1 MYEYKREVNYLMLT
15 LLPYQQRA
23 LDAVQKAIRGSVY
36 IPTGGGKTV
45 VMMEDARQRILNAQ
59 EPMTFVVVAPRILLA
74 NQLCAEFEAYLKKQ
88 NVAYMHVHSGETHH
102 QSSTRPTVIAEYND
116 IATGSGKHQFIFTT
130 YNSIQRVN
138 EAYINIDVVYFDEAH
153 HCVKPANFVGI
164 AHTSA
169 VANNAYFFTATP
181 KFNNSEESMN
191 NTSVYGNNII
201 SIPAQELIDAGSIIP
216 PRVVPYEAQTIRTKE
231 NAPFVD
237 AENIVGILS
246 EISDCDAPKV
256 LVAAPS
262 TKVIWSMFTES
273 DLLQQ
278 LNDMGYTIMHIT
290 SKHGAYID
298 KQKVSREVFFEKMN
312 EFGADPDKKFI
323 VFHYSILSEGMNV
336 HGLTHCIMLRNL
348 PAIEMCQTI
357 GRVIRVHKEDRK
369 AIQEGKMKAGE
380 FAFYRK
386 PFGTITIPVNNNYGD
401 KIAKQLQN
409 VIDAVFV
416 KGEVPV
422 A

>member
-1 MYEYKREVNYLMLT
+1 MLT

-23 LDAVQKAIRGSVY
+23 LKAVQNSIKGSVY

-45 VMMEDARQRILNAQ
+45 VMMEDARQRILNAL

-74 NQLCAEFEAYLKKQ
+74 NQLCSEFEAYLKDQ

-102 QSSTRPTVIAEYND
+102 QSSTRPADIAEYND
-116 IATGSGKHQFIFTT
+116 TAIGSGKHQFIFTT
-130 YNSIQRVN
+130 YNSIGRVN
-138 EAYINIDVVYFDEAH
+138 ESDIEIDVVYFDEAH
-153 HCVKPANFVGI
+153 HCVKPSNFVGI
-164 AHTSA
+164 AHTSS
-169 VANNAYFFTATP
+169 VADNAYFFTATP
-181 KFNNSEESMN
+181 KFNNSTESMN
-191 NTSVYGNNII
+191 NTDVYGSNII

-216 PRVVPYEAQTIRTKE
+216 PKVVPYEAQTIRTKE
-231 NAPFVD
+231 NAAFVD

-262 TKVIWSMFTES
+262 TKVIWAMFTES

-312 EFGADPDKKFI
+312 EFGADPEKKFI

-336 HGLTHCIMLRNL
+336 QGLTDCIMLRNL
-348 PAIEMCQTI
+348 PLIEMAQTV
-357 GRVIRVHKEDRK
+357 GRVIRMHGDDRK
-369 AIQEGKMKAGE
+369 AIADGKMKAGE
-380 FAFYRK
+380 FAFYKK

-409 VIDAVFV
+409 VVDTIFV
-416 KGEVPV
+416 KGEVLGV
-422 A
+422 

>member
-1 MYEYKREVNYLMLT
+1 MLT

-45 VMMEDARQRILNAQ
+45 VMMEDARQRILNAL

-74 NQLCAEFEAYLKKQ
+74 NQLCSEFEEYLKDQ

-102 QSSTRPTVIAEYND
+102 QSSTRPAVIAEYND
-116 IATGSGKHQFIFTT
+116 TAIGSGKHQFIFTT
-130 YNSIQRVN
+130 YNSIGRVN
-138 EAYINIDVVYFDEAH
+138 EADINIDVVYFDEAH
-153 HCVKPANFVGI
+153 HCVKPSNFVGI

-169 VANNAYFFTATP
+169 VADNAYFFTATP
-181 KFNNSEESMN
+181 KFNNSKESMN
-191 NTSVYGNNII
+191 NTDVYGNNII
-201 SIPAQELIDAGSIIP
+201 SIPAQELIEAGSIIP
-216 PRVVPYEAQTIRTKE
+216 PRVVPYEAETIRTKE

-246 EISDCDAPKV
+246 TITDTEAPKV

-262 TKVIWSMFTES
+262 TKVIWAMFTES

-298 KQKVSREVFFEKMN
+298 KQKVSREVFFQKMT

-336 HGLTHCIMLRNL
+336 QGLTHCIMLRNL
-348 PAIEMCQTI
+348 PLIEMAQTV
-357 GRVIRVHKEDRK
+357 GRVIRMHRDDRK
-369 AIQEGKMKAGE
+369 AIAEGKMKAGE
-380 FAFYRK
+380 FAFYKK

-401 KIAKQLQN
+401 KIARQLQT
-409 VIDAVFV
+409 VVDTIFV
-416 KGEVPV
+416 KGEVL
-422 A
+422 AA

>member
-1 MYEYKREVNYLMLT
+1 MLT

-23 LDAVQKAIRGSVY
+23 LKAVQNSIKGSVY

-45 VMMEDARQRILNAQ
+45 VMMEDARQRILNAL
-59 EPMTFVVVAPRILLA
+59 EPMTFVVVAPRILLV
-74 NQLCAEFEAYLKKQ
+74 NQLCSEFEAYLKDQ

-102 QSSTRPTVIAEYND
+102 QSSTRPADIAEYND
-116 IATGSGKHQFIFTT
+116 TAIGSGKHQFIFTT
-130 YNSIQRVN
+130 YNSIGHVN
-138 EAYINIDVVYFDEAH
+138 ESDIEIDVVYFDEAH
-153 HCVKPANFVGI
+153 HCVKPSNFVGI

-169 VANNAYFFTATP
+169 VADNAYFFTATP
-181 KFNNSEESMN
+181 KFNNSTESMN
-191 NTSVYGNNII
+191 NTDVYGSNII

-216 PRVVPYEAQTIRTKE
+216 PKVVPYEAQTIRTKE
-231 NAPFVD
+231 NAAFVD
-237 AENIVGILS
+237 AENVVGILS

-262 TKVIWSMFTES
+262 TKVIWAMFTES

-278 LNDMGYTIMHIT
+278 LNNMGYTIMHIT

-312 EFGADPDKKFI
+312 EFGADQNKKFI

-348 PAIEMCQTI
+348 PVIEMCQTI
-357 GRVIRVHKEDRK
+357 GRVIRMNKDDRK
-369 AIQEGKMKAGE
+369 AIAEGKMKAGE

-401 KIAKQLQN
+401 KIARQLQN
-409 VIDAVFV
+409 VIDTVFV
-416 KGEVPV
+416 KGEVLQ

>member
-1 MYEYKREVNYLMLT
+1 MQLY
-15 LLPYQQRA
+15 PYQQRT
-23 LDAVQKAIRGSVY
+23 LDAIKSKIKGTCY
-36 IPTGGGKTV
+36 LPTGAGKTI
-45 VMMEDARQRILNAQ
+45 VMMEDARQRILNAT

-74 NQLCAEFEAYLKKQ
+74 NQLCSEFEAYLQ
-88 NVAYMHVHSGETHH
+88 GLNVAYMHCHSGETHH
-102 QSSTRPTVIAEYND
+102 QSSTRSAVIAEYND
-116 IATGSGKHQFIFTT
+116 TAIGSGKHHFIFTT
-130 YNSIQRVN
+130 YNSIGRVN
-138 EAYINIDVVYFDEAH
+138 ESDIEIDVVYFDEAH
-153 HCVKPANFVGI
+153 HCVKPSNFVGI
-164 AHTSA
+164 AHTSS
-169 VANNAYFFTATP
+169 VADNAYFFTATP
-181 KFNNSEESMN
+181 KFNNSMESMN
-191 NTSVYGNNII
+191 NTDVYGNNII

-216 PRVVPYEAQTIRTKE
+216 PKVVPYEAQTIRTKE
-231 NAPFVD
+231 NAAFVD

-298 KQKVSREVFFEKMN
+298 KQKVSREVFFDKMN

-323 VFHYSILSEGMNV
+323 VFHYSIMSEGISI

-348 PAIEMCQTI
+348 PMIEMCQTI
-357 GRVIRVHKEDRK
+357 GRVIRVHKDDRK

-401 KIAKQLQN
+401 KIAKQLQS
-409 VIDAVFV
+409 VIDTVFV
-416 KGEVPV
+416 KGEVV
-422 A
+422 GA

>member
-1 MYEYKREVNYLMLT
+1 MQLY
-15 LLPYQQRA
+15 PYQQRT
-23 LDAVQKAIRGSVY
+23 LDAIKSKIKGTCY
-36 IPTGGGKTV
+36 LPTGAGKTV
-45 VMMEDARQRILNAQ
+45 VMMEDARQRILNAT

-74 NQLCAEFEAYLKKQ
+74 NQLCSEFEAYLQ
-88 NVAYMHVHSGETHH
+88 GLNVAYMHCHSGETHH
-102 QSSTRPTVIAEYND
+102 QSSTRSAVIAEYND
-116 IATGSGKHQFIFTT
+116 TAIGSGKHHFIFTT
-130 YNSIQRVN
+130 YNSIGRVN
-138 EAYINIDVVYFDEAH
+138 ESDIEIDVVYFDEAH
-153 HCVKPANFVGI
+153 HCVKPSNFVGI
-164 AHTSA
+164 AHTSS
-169 VANNAYFFTATP
+169 VADNAYFFTATP
-181 KFNNSEESMN
+181 KFNNSMESMN
-191 NTSVYGNNII
+191 NTDVYGNNII

-216 PRVVPYEAQTIRTKE
+216 PKVVPYEAQTIRTKE
-231 NAPFVD
+231 NAAFVD

-298 KQKVSREVFFEKMN
+298 KQKVSREVFFDKMN

-323 VFHYSILSEGMNV
+323 VFHYSIMSEGISI

-348 PAIEMCQTI
+348 PMIEMCQTI
-357 GRVIRVHKEDRK
+357 GRVIRVHKDDRK

-401 KIAKQLQN
+401 KIAKQLQS
-409 VIDAVFV
+409 VIDTVFV
-416 KGEVPV
+416 KGEVV
-422 A
+422 GA

>member
-1 MYEYKREVNYLMLT
+1 MLT

-23 LDAVQKAIRGSVY
+23 LDAVQKVIKGTCY

-45 VMMEDARQRILNAQ
+45 VMMEDARQRILNAT

-74 NQLCAEFEAYLKKQ
+74 KQLCSEFEAYLQ
-88 NVAYMHVHSGETHH
+88 GLNVAYMHCHSGETHH
-102 QSSTRPTVIAEYND
+102 QSSTRSAVIAEYND
-116 IATGSGKHQFIFTT
+116 TAIGSGKHQFIFTT
-130 YNSIQRVN
+130 YNSIGRVN
-138 EAYINIDVVYFDEAH
+138 EADINIDVVYFDEAH
-153 HCVKPANFVGI
+153 HCVKPSNFVGI
-164 AHTSA
+164 AHTSS
-169 VANNAYFFTATP
+169 VADNAYFFTATP
-181 KFNNSEESMN
+181 KFNNSMESMN
-191 NTSVYGNNII
+191 NTDVYGNNII

-216 PRVVPYEAQTIRTKE
+216 PKVVPYEAQTIRTKE
-231 NAPFVD
+231 NAAFVD

-323 VFHYSILSEGMNV
+323 VFHYSIMSEGISI

-348 PAIEMCQTI
+348 PMIEMCQTI
-357 GRVIRVHKEDRK
+357 GRVIRVHKDDRK

-401 KIAKQLQN
+401 KIAKQLQS
-409 VIDAVFV
+409 VIDTVFV
-416 KGEVPV
+416 KGEVV
-422 A
+422 GT

>member
-1 MYEYKREVNYLMLT
+1 MLT

-45 VMMEDARQRILNAQ
+45 VMMEDARQRVLDAK

-74 NQLCAEFEAYLKKQ
+74 NQLCSEFEEYLKEQ
-88 NVAYMHVHSGETHH
+88 NIAYMHVHSGETHH
-102 QSSTRPTVIAEYND
+102 QSSTRPAVIAEYND
-116 IATGSGKHQFIFTT
+116 NAIGSGKHQFIFTT
-130 YNSIQRVN
+130 YNSIGRVN
-138 EAYINIDVVYFDEAH
+138 EADINIDVVYFDEAH
-153 HCVKPANFVGI
+153 HCVKPSNFVGI

-169 VANNAYFFTATP
+169 VADNAYFFTATP
-181 KFNNSEESMN
+181 KFNNSKESMN
-191 NTSVYGNNII
+191 NTDVYGNNII
-201 SIPAQELIDAGSIIP
+201 SIPAQELIEAGSIIP
-216 PRVVPYEAQTIRTKE
+216 PKVVPYEAQTIRTKE

-262 TKVIWSMFTES
+262 TKVIWAMFTES

-298 KQKVSREVFFEKMN
+298 KQKVSREVFFQKMT
-312 EFGADPDKKFI
+312 EFGADADKKFI

-336 HGLTHCIMLRNL
+336 QGLTHCIMLRNL
-348 PAIEMCQTI
+348 PLIEMAQTV
-357 GRVIRVHKEDRK
+357 GRVIRMHKDDRQ
-369 AIQEGKMKAGE
+369 AIADGKMKAGE
-380 FAFYRK
+380 FAFYKK

-401 KIAKQLQN
+401 KIARQLQT
-409 VIDAVFV
+409 VVDTIFV
-416 KGEVPV
+416 KGEVL
-422 A
+422 AA

>member
-1 MYEYKREVNYLMLT
+1 
-15 LLPYQQRA
+15 
-23 LDAVQKAIRGSVY
+23 
-36 IPTGGGKTV
+36 
-45 VMMEDARQRILNAQ
+45 MMEDARQRILNAL

-74 NQLCAEFEAYLKKQ
+74 NQLCSEFEAYLKDQ
-88 NVAYMHVHSGETHH
+88 NVAYMHCHTGETHH
-102 QSSTRPTVIAEYND
+102 QSSTRPADIAEYND
-116 IATGSGKHQFIFTT
+116 TAIGSGKHQFIFTT
-130 YNSIQRVN
+130 YNSIGRVN
-138 EAYINIDVVYFDEAH
+138 ESDIEIDVVYFDEAH
-153 HCVKPANFVGI
+153 HCVKPSNFVGI
-164 AHTSA
+164 AHTSS
-169 VANNAYFFTATP
+169 VADNAYFFTATP
-181 KFNNSEESMN
+181 KFNNSTESMN
-191 NTSVYGNNII
+191 NTDVYGSNII

-216 PRVVPYEAQTIRTKE
+216 PKVVPYEAQTIRTKE
-231 NAPFVD
+231 NAAFVD

-262 TKVIWSMFTES
+262 TKVIWAMFTES

-312 EFGADPDKKFI
+312 EFGADPEKKFI

-336 HGLTHCIMLRNL
+336 QGLTDCIMLRNL
-348 PAIEMCQTI
+348 PLIEMAQTV
-357 GRVIRVHKEDRK
+357 GRVIRMHGDDRK
-369 AIQEGKMKAGE
+369 AIADGKMKAGE
-380 FAFYRK
+380 FAFYKK

-409 VIDAVFV
+409 VVDTIFV
-416 KGEVPV
+416 KGEVLGV
-422 A
+422 

>member
-1 MYEYKREVNYLMLT
+1 MLT

-45 VMMEDARQRILNAQ
+45 VMMEDARQRVLNAL

-74 NQLCAEFEAYLKKQ
+74 NQLCSEFEEYLKDQ
-88 NVAYMHVHSGETHH
+88 NVAYMHVHSGETTH
-102 QSSTRPTVIAEYND
+102 QSSTRPAVIAEYND
-116 IATGSGKHQFIFTT
+116 TAIGSGKHQFIFTT
-130 YNSIQRVN
+130 YNSIDRVN
-138 EAYINIDVVYFDEAH
+138 DADINIDVVYFDEAH
-153 HCVKPANFVGI
+153 HCVKPSNFAGI

-169 VANNAYFFTATP
+169 VADNAYFFTATP
-181 KFNNSEESMN
+181 KFNNSKESMN
-191 NTSVYGNNII
+191 NTDVYGNNII
-201 SIPAQELIDAGSIIP
+201 SIPAQELIEAGSIIP

-262 TKVIWSMFTES
+262 TKVIWAMFTES

-298 KQKVSREVFFEKMN
+298 KKKVSREVFFDTLN
-312 EFGADPDKKFI
+312 DFGTDPDKKFI
-323 VFHYSILSEGMNV
+323 VFHYSIMSEGISIQ
-336 HGLTHCIMLRNL
+336 GLTHCIMLRNL
-348 PAIEMCQTI
+348 PMIEMCQTI
-357 GRVIRVHKEDRK
+357 GRVIRVHKDDRK
-369 AIQEGKMKAGE
+369 AIADGKMKAGE
-380 FAFYRK
+380 FAFYKK

-401 KIAKQLQN
+401 RIARQLQS
-409 VIDAVFV
+409 VIDTVFV
-416 KGEVPV
+416 KGEVV

>member
-1 MYEYKREVNYLMLT
+1 MLT

-23 LDAVQKAIRGSVY
+23 LDAVQKAIKGSVY

-45 VMMEDARQRILNAQ
+45 VMMEDARQRILNAL

-74 NQLCAEFEAYLKKQ
+74 NQLCSEFEQYLKDQ

-102 QSSTRPTVIAEYND
+102 QSSTRPSVIAEYND
-116 IATGSGKHQFIFTT
+116 TAIGSGKHQFIFTT
-130 YNSIQRVN
+130 YNSIGRVN
-138 EAYINIDVVYFDEAH
+138 EADINIDVVYFDEAH
-153 HCVKPANFVGI
+153 HCVKPSNFVGI

-169 VANNAYFFTATP
+169 VADNAYFFTATP
-181 KFNNSEESMN
+181 KFNNSKESMN
-191 NTSVYGNNII
+191 NTDVYGNNII
-201 SIPAQELIDAGSIIP
+201 SIPAQELIEAGSIIP
-216 PRVVPYEAQTIRTKE
+216 PRVVPYEAETIRTKE

-246 EISDCDAPKV
+246 GIFDCDAPKV

-262 TKVIWSMFTES
+262 TKVIWAMFTES
-273 DLLQQ
+273 DLLQE

-298 KQKVSREVFFEKMN
+298 KNKVSREVFFEKMN

-348 PAIEMCQTI
+348 PLIEMAQTV
-357 GRVIRVHKEDRK
+357 GRVIRMHRDDRK
-369 AIQEGKMKAGE
+369 AIAEGKVKAGE

-401 KIAKQLQN
+401 KIARQLQT
-409 VIDAVFV
+409 VVDTIFV
-416 KGEVPV
+416 KGEVLI

>member
-1 MYEYKREVNYLMLT
+1 MLT

-23 LDAVQKAIRGSVY
+23 LDAVQKVIKGTCY

-45 VMMEDARQRILNAQ
+45 VMMEDARQRILNAT

-74 NQLCAEFEAYLKKQ
+74 NQLCSEFEAYLQ
-88 NVAYMHVHSGETHH
+88 GLNVAYMHCHSGETHH
-102 QSSTRPTVIAEYND
+102 QSSTRSEVIAEYND
-116 IATGSGKHQFIFTT
+116 TAIGSGKHQFIFTT
-130 YNSIQRVN
+130 YNSIGRVN
-138 EAYINIDVVYFDEAH
+138 ESDIEIDVVYFDEAH
-153 HCVKPANFVGI
+153 HCVKPSNFVGI
-164 AHTSA
+164 AHTSS
-169 VANNAYFFTATP
+169 VADNAYFFTATP
-181 KFNNSEESMN
+181 KFNNSMESMN
-191 NTSVYGNNII
+191 NTDVYGNNII

-216 PRVVPYEAQTIRTKE
+216 PKVVPYEAQTIRTKE
-231 NAPFVD
+231 NAAFVD

-298 KQKVSREVFFEKMN
+298 KKKVSREVFFEKMS

-323 VFHYSILSEGMNV
+323 VFHYSIMSEGISI

-348 PAIEMCQTI
+348 PMIEMCQTI
-357 GRVIRVHKEDRK
+357 GRVIRVHKDDRK

-401 KIAKQLQN
+401 KIAKQLQS
-409 VIDAVFV
+409 VIDTVFV
-416 KGEVPV
+416 KGEVV
-422 A
+422 GA

>member
-1 MYEYKREVNYLMLT
+1 MLT

-45 VMMEDARQRILNAQ
+45 VMMEDARQRVLNAL

-74 NQLCAEFEAYLKKQ
+74 NQLCSEFEEYLKDQ

-102 QSSTRPTVIAEYND
+102 QSSTRPAVIAEYND
-116 IATGSGKHQFIFTT
+116 TAIGSGKHQFIFTT
-130 YNSIQRVN
+130 YNSIGRVN
-138 EAYINIDVVYFDEAH
+138 EANINIDVVYFDEAH
-153 HCVKPANFVGI
+153 HCVKPSNFVGI

-169 VANNAYFFTATP
+169 VADNAYFFTATP
-181 KFNNSEESMN
+181 KFNNSKESMN
-191 NTSVYGNNII
+191 NTDVYGNNII
-201 SIPAQELIDAGSIIP
+201 SIPAQELIEAGSIIP
-216 PRVVPYEAQTIRTKE
+216 PRVVPYEAETIRTKE

-246 EISDCDAPKV
+246 GISDCDAPKV

-262 TKVIWSMFTES
+262 TKVIWAMFTES

-298 KQKVSREVFFEKMN
+298 KTKVSREVFFQKMN

-336 HGLTHCIMLRNL
+336 QGLTHCIMLRNL
-348 PAIEMCQTI
+348 PLIEMAQTV
-357 GRVIRVHKEDRK
+357 GRVIRMHRDDRK
-369 AIQEGKMKAGE
+369 AIAEGKMKAGE
-380 FAFYRK
+380 FAFYKK

-401 KIAKQLQN
+401 KIARQLQT
-409 VIDAVFV
+409 VVDTIFV
-416 KGEVPV
+416 KGEVLG

>member
-1 MYEYKREVNYLMLT
+1 MLT

-45 VMMEDARQRILNAQ
+45 VMMEDARKRILNAL

-74 NQLCAEFEAYLKKQ
+74 NQLCSEFEAYLKDQ

-102 QSSTRPTVIAEYND
+102 PSSTRPEDIAEYND
-116 IATGSGKHQFIFTT
+116 TAIGSGKHQFIFTT
-130 YNSIQRVN
+130 YNSIGRVN
-138 EAYINIDVVYFDEAH
+138 EADIPIDVVYFDEAH
-153 HCVKPANFVGI
+153 HCVKPSNFVGI

-169 VANNAYFFTATP
+169 VADNAYFFTATP
-181 KFNNSEESMN
+181 KFNNSKESMN
-191 NTSVYGNNII
+191 NTDVYGNNII
-201 SIPAQELIDAGSIIP
+201 SIPAQELIEAGSIIP
-216 PRVVPYEAQTIRTKE
+216 PKVVPYEAKTIRTKE

-237 AENIVGILS
+237 AENIIGILS

-348 PAIEMCQTI
+348 PLIEMAQTV
-357 GRVIRVHKEDRK
+357 GRVIRMHRDDRQ
-369 AIQEGKMKAGE
+369 AIADGKMKAGE
-380 FAFYRK
+380 FAFYKK

-401 KIAKQLQN
+401 KIARQLQN
-409 VIDAVFV
+409 VVDTIFV
-416 KGEVPV
+416 KGEVL
-422 A
+422 AT

>member
-1 MYEYKREVNYLMLT
+1 MLT
-15 LLPYQQRA
+15 LLSYQQRA
-23 LDAVQKAIRGSVY
+23 LKAVQNSIKGSVY

-45 VMMEDARQRILNAQ
+45 VMMEDARQRILNAL

-74 NQLCAEFEAYLKKQ
+74 NQLCSEFEAYLKDQ

-102 QSSTRPTVIAEYND
+102 QSSTRPADIAEYND
-116 IATGSGKHQFIFTT
+116 TAIGSGKHQFIFTT
-130 YNSIQRVN
+130 YNSIGRVN
-138 EAYINIDVVYFDEAH
+138 ESDIEIDVVYFDEAH
-153 HCVKPANFVGI
+153 HCVKPSNFVGI
-164 AHTSA
+164 AHTSS
-169 VANNAYFFTATP
+169 VADNAYFFTATP
-181 KFNNSEESMN
+181 KFNNSTESMN
-191 NTSVYGNNII
+191 NTDVYGNNII

-216 PRVVPYEAQTIRTKE
+216 PKVVPYEAQTIRTKE
-231 NAPFVD
+231 NAAFVD
-237 AENIVGILS
+237 AENVVGILS

-298 KQKVSREVFFEKMN
+298 KQKVSREVFFEKMS

-323 VFHYSILSEGMNV
+323 VFHYSILSEGINV
-336 HGLTHCIMLRNL
+336 QGLTHCIMLRNL
-348 PAIEMCQTI
+348 PLIEMAQTV
-357 GRVIRVHKEDRK
+357 GRVIRMHRDDRQ
-369 AIQEGKMKAGE
+369 AIADGKMKAGE
-380 FAFYRK
+380 FAFYKK

-409 VIDAVFV
+409 VVDTIFV
-416 KGEVPV
+416 KGEVLGV
-422 A
+422 

>member
-1 MYEYKREVNYLMLT
+1 MLT

-23 LDAVQKAIRGSVY
+23 LKAVQNSIKGSVY

-45 VMMEDARQRILNAQ
+45 VMMEDARQRILNAL

-74 NQLCAEFEAYLKKQ
+74 NQLCSEFEAYLKDQ

-102 QSSTRPTVIAEYND
+102 KSSTRPADIAEYND
-116 IATGSGKHQFIFTT
+116 TAIGSGKHQFIFTT
-130 YNSIQRVN
+130 YNSIGRVN
-138 EAYINIDVVYFDEAH
+138 ESDIEIDVVYFDEAH
-153 HCVKPANFVGI
+153 HCVKPSNFVGI
-164 AHTSA
+164 AHTSS
-169 VANNAYFFTATP
+169 VADNAYFFTATP
-181 KFNNSEESMN
+181 KFNNSTESMN
-191 NTSVYGNNII
+191 NTDVYGNNII

-216 PRVVPYEAQTIRTKE
+216 PKVVPYEAQTIRTKE
-231 NAPFVD
+231 NAAFVD
-237 AENIVGILS
+237 AENVVGILS

-312 EFGADPDKKFI
+312 EFGADPEKKFI

-336 HGLTHCIMLRNL
+336 QGLTDCIMLRNL
-348 PAIEMCQTI
+348 PLIEMAQTV
-357 GRVIRVHKEDRK
+357 GRVIRMHGDDRK
-369 AIQEGKMKAGE
+369 AIADGKMKAGE
-380 FAFYRK
+380 FAFYKK

-409 VIDAVFV
+409 VVDTIFV
-416 KGEVPV
+416 KGEVLGV
-422 A
+422 

>member
-1 MYEYKREVNYLMLT
+1 MQLY
-15 LLPYQQRA
+15 PYQQRT
-23 LDAVQKAIRGSVY
+23 LDAIKSQIKGTCY
-36 IPTGGGKTV
+36 LPTGAGKTV
-45 VMMEDARQRILNAQ
+45 VMMEDAKTRIENSKKA
-59 EPMTFVVVAPRILLA
+59 MTFVVVAPRILLA
-74 NQLCAEFEAYLKKQ
+74 QQLAIEFEEYLNEFQISIFHCHSSKQ
-88 NVAYMHVHSGETHH
+88 THH
-102 QSSTRPTVIAEYND
+102 QSSTRPEDIAEYND
-116 IATGSGKHQFIFTT
+116 TAIGSGKHQFIFTT

-138 EAYINIDVVYFDEAH
+138 ESDIEIDVVYFDEAH

-169 VANNAYFFTATP
+169 VADNAYFFTATP
-181 KFNNSEESMN
+181 KFNNSTESMN
-191 NTSVYGNNII
+191 NTDVYGSNII

-216 PRVVPYEAQTIRTKE
+216 PKVVPYEAQTIRTKE
-231 NAPFVD
+231 NAAFVD

-246 EISDCDAPKV
+246 EIDENTIPKV

-262 TKVIWSMFTES
+262 TKVIWAMFTES

-278 LNDMGYTIMHIT
+278 LNEMGYTIMHIT

-348 PAIEMCQTI
+348 PVIEMAQTV
-357 GRVIRVHKEDRK
+357 GRIIRMHKDDRQ
-369 AIQEGKMKAGE
+369 AIADGKMKAGE
-380 FAFYRK
+380 FAFYKK

-409 VIDAVFV
+409 VVDTIFV
-416 KGEVPV
+416 KGEVLS

>member
-1 MYEYKREVNYLMLT
+1 MLT

-23 LDAVQKAIRGSVY
+23 LKAVQNSIKGSVY

-45 VMMEDARQRILNAQ
+45 VMMEDARQRILNAL

-74 NQLCAEFEAYLKKQ
+74 NQLCSEFEAYLKDQ

-102 QSSTRPTVIAEYND
+102 QSSTRPADIAEYND
-116 IATGSGKHQFIFTT
+116 TAIGSGKHQFIFTT
-130 YNSIQRVN
+130 YNSIGRVN
-138 EAYINIDVVYFDEAH
+138 ESDIEIDVVYFDEAH
-153 HCVKPANFVGI
+153 HCVKPSNFVGI
-164 AHTSA
+164 AHTSS
-169 VANNAYFFTATP
+169 VADNAYFFTATP
-181 KFNNSEESMN
+181 KFNNSTESMN
-191 NTSVYGNNII
+191 NTDVYGNNII

-216 PRVVPYEAQTIRTKE
+216 PKVVPYEAKTIRTKE
-231 NAPFVD
+231 NAAFVD
-237 AENIVGILS
+237 AENVVGILS

-298 KQKVSREVFFEKMN
+298 KQKVSREVFFEKMS

-323 VFHYSILSEGMNV
+323 VFHYSILSEGINV
-336 HGLTHCIMLRNL
+336 QGLTHCIMLRNL
-348 PAIEMCQTI
+348 PLIEMAQTV
-357 GRVIRVHKEDRK
+357 GRVIRMHRDDRQ
-369 AIQEGKMKAGE
+369 AIADGKMKAGE
-380 FAFYRK
+380 FAFYKK

-409 VIDAVFV
+409 VVDTIFV
-416 KGEVPV
+416 KGEVLGV
-422 A
+422 